1 MQVSTL
7 KPCTLKHHGD
17 KKVTC
22 MFVRALVFWSINLIY
37 ITEVE
42 NVICFNLLGYP
53 YLVRFYMDFP
63 FNFFLT
69 LFLFSGDV
77 KCFKDDCYPL
87 AFGVPAILMI
97 IAIALF
103 WCGRHKYKSVPLTGN
118 IVWTVVKAMSYALK
132 RRITTKVIKPA
143 RIHVSGT
150 FHWMSN

>member
-1 MQVSTL
+1 
-7 KPCTLKHHGD
+7 
-17 KKVTC
+17 
-22 MFVRALVFWSINLIY
+22 
-37 ITEVE
+37 
-42 NVICFNLLGYP
+42 
-53 YLVRFYMDFP
+53 MDFP

-97 IAIALF
+97 IAIAFF

-143 RIHVSGT
+143 RIHASGT
-150 FHWMSN
+150 FH